1 MEKIERKKR
10 LWGWLFFIFSIL
22 TVILPVIFVP
32 IILTV
37 GKSSETFWIL
47 KIILLILMNLTV
59 ILMGIYSYWA
69 LLAKHP

>member
-1 MEKIERKKR
+1 MKKIERKKR
-10 LWGWLFFIFSIL
+10 IWGWSFFIFSIL
-22 TVILPVIFVP
+22 TVILTVIFVP

-69 LLAKHP
+69 LLAKHH